1 MRLLR
6 CHIEN
11 FGVLSDFDFTF
22 APGLNSICRDNG
34 FGKSTFA
41 AFIKAMLYG
50 FPRTGSRNI
59 LENERKRYDPWQGGS
74 YGGFLEFETEGIS
87 YRVTRYFGKTA
98 AKDSFSLMDLT
109 HRQLSDRFTE
119 KLGEE
124 LFQLDA
130 DAFARSTYMSQ
141 SSFRDTEITTSIRTK
156 LSHLVEDTN
165 DLNNYD
171 TAEKK
176 LREYRTRY
184 RAYRGDGG
192 RIHELENS
200 FHNLETAKYE
210 AEQQRPRFQELTDSI
225 AKLDEKISEN
235 KGRVA
240 KLREKI
246 RQASTAEA
254 QNVHRRQLMKLR
266 ESIAEEEDILRKLNR
281 RYPAGCPS
289 LEEIRTQRKNLVLMQ
304 KAFTAEIPA
313 AAAETAPAQ
322 SFLLMKLFG
331 AVGVLFLLS
340 ALFCLFSEKLVPGIS
355 FAIVGLL
362 MLLAALWLH
371 VSVVQRQL
379 LTNRDDRS
387 VTAKEQQLND
397 VAAARKKAAEDALES
412 FLERYRLPGDTPEN
426 LLDQAEDD
434 WYKRS
439 EAEKRLAAARR
450 ELSDLLRENPQLK
463 SDDPTEQVTAQ
474 PDLRQLQAAEKQLHD
489 SLDAMQ
495 EKHGALQ
502 QEQEKMRRLVEKI
515 PEWEDEMARI
525 QCALQEDRRRCTLA
539 DRTLELLQQAK
550 DNLSDS
556 YVGKIEAGFRK
567 YAKLLLDGR
576 IGDAIL
582 DKDLRLHIDEKGAA
596 REPGS
601 FSAGTVDGIAL
612 CMRLSLIEALSD
624 REKPFLILDDPFVNF
639 DDTRLRRA
647 LEMLHQLA
655 EEQQILYLCCN
666 SSRQA

>member
-397 VAAARKKAAEDALES
+397 VAAARKKAAEDALEQ

-550 DNLSDS
+550 DNLSGS

>member
-331 AVGVLFLLS
+331 AVGVFFLLS
-340 ALFCLFSEKLVPGIS
+340 ALFCLFSGKLVPGIS

-379 LTNRDDRS
+379 LTNRDGRNG
-387 VTAKEQQLND
+387 TAKEQQWSD
-397 VAAARKKAAEDALES
+397 VAAARKKAAEDALEQ

-550 DNLSDS
+550 DNLSGS

>member
-11 FGVLSDFDFTF
+11 FGVLSGFDFTF

-34 FGKSTFA
+34 FGKSTLA

-59 LENERKRYDPWQGGS
+59 VENERKRYDPWQGGS

-141 SSFRDTEITTSIRTK
+141 ASFRDTEITTSIRTK

-165 DLNNYD
+165 DLNNCD
-171 TAEKK
+171 TAEKR

-192 RIHELENS
+192 RIHELENN

-210 AEQQRPRFQELTDSI
+210 AEQQKPHFQELTDSI

-235 KGRVA
+235 KSRVA

-246 RQASTAEA
+246 QQASTAEA
-254 QNVHRRQLMKLR
+254 QNAHRRQLTKLQN
-266 ESIAEEEDILRKLNR
+266 SVAEEESILKKLEC
-281 RYPAGCPS
+281 RYPAGCPT

-304 KAFTAEIPA
+304 KEFTAEVPA
-313 AAAETAPAQ
+313 EAAETAPAQ
-322 SFLLMKLFG
+322 SSLLMKLFG
-331 AVGVLFLLS
+331 AGGVLFLLS
-340 ALFCLFSEKLVPGIS
+340 ALFCLFSGKLVPGIS

-371 VSVVQRQL
+371 VSAVQRQL
-379 LTNRDDRS
+379 LMSRDGRS
-387 VTAKEQQLND
+387 GTAKENA
-397 VAAARKKAAEDALES
+397 AAARKKAAEDELEQ

-434 WYKRS
+434 CYKRS
-439 EAEKRLAAARR
+439 EAEKRLTVAKR
-450 ELSDLLRENPQLK
+450 ELSILLRENPQLK
-463 SDDPTEQVTAQ
+463 SDPTEQATAQ

-495 EKHGALQ
+495 EKRGALQ
-502 QEQEKMRRLVEKI
+502 QDREKLRRLVEKI

-525 QCALQEDRRRCTLA
+525 QTALQEDRRRCTLA
-539 DRTLELLQQAK
+539 DHTLELLQQAK
-550 DNLSDS
+550 ANLSGS

-567 YAKLLLDGR
+567 YAKLLLDDR

-596 REPGS
+596 REQGS

-639 DDTRLRRA
+639 DDTRLHRA

-655 EEQQILYLCCN
+655 KEQQILYLCCN

>member
-109 HRQLSDRFTE
+109 HRQLSGRFTE

-210 AEQQRPRFQELTDSI
+210 AEQQKPHFHELTDSI

-397 VAAARKKAAEDALES
+397 VAAARKKAAEDELEQ

-525 QCALQEDRRRCTLA
+525 QTALQEDRRRCTLA

-550 DNLSDS
+550 DNLSGS

-655 EEQQILYLCCN
+655 GEQQILYLCCN